1 MSAPEYR
8 YTTGD
13 LMAEFGLGKKA
24 LLRKVRALGIGINL
38 DGSAGF
44 RYSEEDRRK
53 LIESMRIEA
62 PVAARRRRRAA

>member
-1 MSAPEYR
+1 MSVPEYR

-24 LLRKVRALGIGINL
+24 LLRKVKECGIGINR
-38 DGSAGF
+38 GGRAGF
-44 RYSEEDRRK
+44 LYSEADRAK

-62 PVAARRRRRAA
+62 PVAPRRRRRAA